1 MQNNSSS
8 ERESQIALFT
18 MEAGIDSKIPTYS
31 GGLGILAGDIL
42 RSCADMNIPIL
53 AVTLASNEGYL
64 YQEVDGSGNQIEGSE
79 SWRMDNYTSL
89 MSPKVSVTIEDREV
103 KIQAWKYMI
112 SGINGFQVPVYFLDT
127 NMFENEPSDRKITYY
142 LYGGDKKYRLKQEVV
157 LGIGGVRMLDALG
170 HDIRRYHM
178 NEGHSALVSIELM
191 KRIKQKT
198 SDISEEQVLGIVRN
212 KCIFTTHTP
221 VSAGHDVFPV
231 SLVKIVLGSYLD
243 EQLERISS
251 GNKLDMTLLALS
263 HSEYINGVA
272 KKHGEVFRTLYP
284 GYPVDSITNGVH
296 HVFWTSPSFRKL
308 YDNFISGWRKDP
320 FDLRYVASIPR
331 TEILSAHE
339 EAKRNLIDYVN
350 SKHDVS
356 MDYNT
361 LTLGFARRITKYK
374 RPDLLFSEP
383 RKLAKISRKDPLQ
396 IILAGKAHP
405 NDTEGKELLKYLYEV
420 KEDIKDD
427 IKMVF
432 LENYNMEL
440 AKSLIS
446 GVDLWLNTPMR
457 PLEASGTSGMKAS
470 LNGVPQLSILDGWW
484 LEGCI
489 EGVTGWGIGPIT
501 AENSEETE
509 RAKDSQ
515 DLYNKL
521 ENLILPMFYRNTS
534 EWTKVMRY
542 AIAFNSSFFNSHRM
556 VQQYLLNAYF

>member
-18 MEAGIDSKIPTYS
+18 MEVGIDSKIPTYS

-42 RSCADMNIPIL
+42 RSCADMHIPIL
-53 AVTLASNEGYL
+53 AVTLASNEGYM
-64 YQEVDGSGNQIEGSE
+64 YQEVDESGNQIEGPE
-79 SWRMDNYTSL
+79 SWRMNNYTVL
-89 MSPKVSVTIEDREV
+89 MSPRVSVTIEGREV
-103 KIQAWKYMI
+103 KIQAWKYTI

-127 NMFENEPSDRKITYY
+127 NLFENEPSDREITYC
-142 LYGGDKKYRLKQEVV
+142 LYGGDKRYRLQQEIV

-178 NEGHSALVSIELM
+178 NEGHSALVAMELM
-191 KRIKQKT
+191 RKLKENN
-198 SDISEEQVLGIVRN
+198 SDISEEQALDIVRD

-231 SLVKIVLGSYLD
+231 PMVKSLLGDYLN
-243 EQLERISS
+243 EQVERISS
-251 GNKLDMTLLALS
+251 GNELDMTLLALS

-296 HVFWTSPSFRKL
+296 HVFWTSPPFRKL
-308 YDNFISGWRKDP
+308 YDSYISGWRKDP

-331 TEILSAHE
+331 TEVLGAHE
-339 EAKRNLIDYVN
+339 DAKRNLIDHVN
-350 SKHDVS
+350 SRHDID

-374 RPDLLFSEP
+374 RPDLLFSDP
-383 RKLAKISRKDPLQ
+383 RRLSKISRKHPLQ

-405 NDTEGKELLKYLYEV
+405 NDNDGKGLLEHIFEV
-420 KEDIKDD
+420 KEEIKGDV
-427 IKMVF
+427 KMVF

-440 AKSLIS
+440 AKLLIP

-501 AENSEETE
+501 AENSGEIES
-509 RAKDSQ
+509 AKDSQ

-521 ENLILPMFYRNTS
+521 ENLILPMFYRNMS

-542 AIAFNSSFFNSHRM
+542 TIAFNSSFFNSHRM

>member
-18 MEAGIDSKIPTYS
+18 MEVGIDSKIPTYS

-42 RSCADMNIPIL
+42 RSCADMHIPIL
-53 AVTLASNEGYL
+53 AVTLASNEGYM
-64 YQEVDGSGNQIEGSE
+64 YQEVDESGNQIEGPE
-79 SWRMDNYTSL
+79 SWRMDNYTVL
-89 MSPKVSVTIEDREV
+89 MSPRVSVTIEGREV
-103 KIQAWKYMI
+103 KIQAWKYTI

-127 NMFENEPSDRKITYY
+127 NLFENEPSDREITYC
-142 LYGGDKKYRLKQEVV
+142 LYGGDKRYRLQQEIV

-170 HDIRRYHM
+170 HGIRRYHM
-178 NEGHSALVSIELM
+178 NEGHSALVAMELM
-191 KRIKQKT
+191 RKLKKNN
-198 SDISEEQVLGIVRN
+198 SDISEEQALDIVRD

-231 SLVKIVLGSYLD
+231 PMVKSLLGDYLD
-243 EQLERISS
+243 EQVERISS
-251 GNKLDMTLLALS
+251 GNELDMTLLALS

-284 GYPVDSITNGVH
+284 GYPIDSITNGVH
-296 HVFWTSPSFRKL
+296 HVFWTSPPFRKL
-308 YDNFISGWRKDP
+308 YDSYISGWRKDP

-331 TEILSAHE
+331 TEVLGAHE
-339 EAKRNLIDYVN
+339 DAKRNLIDHVN
-350 SKHDVS
+350 SRHDID

-374 RPDLLFSEP
+374 RPDLLFSDP
-383 RKLAKISRKDPLQ
+383 CRLSKISRKHPLQ

-405 NDTEGKELLKYLYEV
+405 NDNDGKGLLEHIFEV
-420 KEDIKDD
+420 KEEIKGDV
-427 IKMVF
+427 KMVF

-440 AKSLIS
+440 AKLLIP

-501 AENSEETE
+501 AENSGETE
-509 RAKDSQ
+509 SAKDSQ

-521 ENLILPMFYRNTS
+521 ENLILPMFYRNMS

-542 AIAFNSSFFNSHRM
+542 TIAFNSSFFNSHRM

>member
-18 MEAGIDSKIPTYS
+18 MEVGIDSKIPTYS

-53 AVTLASNEGYL
+53 AITLASNGGYL
-64 YQEVDGSGNQIEGSE
+64 CQEVGKSGDQIEKPE
-79 SWRMDNYTSL
+79 CWRMDDHTVL
-89 MSPKVSVTIEDREV
+89 MSPKVSVTIEGREV
-103 KIQAWKYMI
+103 IIQAWRYI
-112 SGINGFQVPVYFLDT
+112 ITGIGGFQVPVYFLDT
-127 NMFENEPSDRKITYY
+127 NLFENEPSDREITYY
-142 LYGGDKKYRLKQEVV
+142 LYGGDKKYRLKQEIV
-157 LGIGGVRMLDALG
+157 LGIGGVRMLEALG
-170 HDIRRYHM
+170 HHIRRYHM
-178 NEGHSALVSIELM
+178 NEGHSALVAMELM
-191 KRIKQKT
+191 KEIKGNN
-198 SDISEEQVLGIVRN
+198 SDIPEEQVLDIVRD

-231 SLVKIVLGSYLD
+231 PMVKAVLGDYLD
-243 EQLERISS
+243 EQMERISS
-251 GNKLDMTLLALS
+251 ENEMDMTLLALS

-272 KKHGEVFRTLYP
+272 KRHGEVFRTLYP

-296 HVFWTSPSFRKL
+296 HVFWTSPPFRKL
-308 YDNFISGWRKDP
+308 YDSYISGWRKDP

-339 EAKRNLIDYVN
+339 EAKRKLIDSVN
-350 SKHDVS
+350 SKHDVD
-356 MDYNT
+356 MDYNK
-361 LTLGFARRITKYK
+361 LTVGFARRITKYK
-374 RPDLLFSEP
+374 RPDLLFSDP
-383 RKLAKISRKDPLQ
+383 QRLVKISREHPLQ

-405 NDTEGKELLKYLYEV
+405 NDTEGKGLLKQIFEV
-420 KEDIKDD
+420 KEEIKDD
-427 IKMVF
+427 IKIVF
-432 LENYNMEL
+432 LENYNMDL
-440 AKSLIS
+440 AKMLIP

-501 AENSEETE
+501 TENSEDLE
-509 RAKDSQ
+509 RTKDAQ

-521 ENLILPMFYRNTS
+521 ENLILPMFYRNMS

>member
-1 MQNNSSS
+1 MQNNSS

-18 MEAGIDSKIPTYS
+18 MEVGIDSKIPTYS

-53 AVTLASNEGYL
+53 AVTLASNGGYL
-64 YQEVDGSGNQIEGSE
+64 YQEVDESGHQRERPE
-79 SWRMDNYTSL
+79 SWRMDNYTVL
-89 MSPKVSVTIEDREV
+89 MSPKVSVTIEGREV
-103 KIQAWKYMI
+103 KIQAWRHTI
-112 SGINGFQVPVYFLDT
+112 SGVNGFQVPVYFLDT
-127 NMFENEPSDRKITYY
+127 NLFENEPSDRKITYY
-142 LYGGDKKYRLKQEVV
+142 LYGGDKKYRLQQEVV

-170 HDIRRYHM
+170 HHIKRYHM
-178 NEGHSALVSIELM
+178 NEGHSALVAMELM
-191 KRIKQKT
+191 KKIKG
-198 SDISEEQVLGIVRN
+198 SNSSIPDEQALEVVRD

-231 SLVKIVLGSYLD
+231 PMVKAVLGEYLD
-243 EQLERISS
+243 EQVERITS
-251 GNKLDMTLLALS
+251 GDELDMTLLALS

-296 HVFWTSPSFRKL
+296 HVFWTSTPFRKL
-308 YDNFISGWRKDP
+308 YDSYISGWRRDP

-339 EAKRNLIDYVN
+339 DAKRSLIDFVN
-350 SKHDVS
+350 SKHEMD

-374 RPDLLFSEP
+374 RPDLLFSDP
-383 RKLAKISRKDPLQ
+383 RKLVKISRKHPLQ

-405 NDTEGKELLKYLYEV
+405 NDIEGKELLKYIFKV
-420 KEDIKDD
+420 KEEIKDD

-440 AKSLIS
+440 AKLLIS

-489 EGVTGWGIGPIT
+489 EGVTGWGIGPVT

-509 RAKDSQ
+509 SVKDSQ

-521 ENLILPMFYRNTS
+521 ENLILPMFYRYMN